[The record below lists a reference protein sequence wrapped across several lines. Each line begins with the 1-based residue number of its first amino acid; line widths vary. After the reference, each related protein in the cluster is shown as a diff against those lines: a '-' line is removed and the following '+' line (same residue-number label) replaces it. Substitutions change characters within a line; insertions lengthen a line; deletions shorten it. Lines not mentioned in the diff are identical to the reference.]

1 MQPYFRLQITTPQG
15 HEYSGDVVHAR
26 IPVPGGSV
34 GILANHA
41 PYITAAAGG
50 VCEVREKDGT
60 EKSFNVG
67 GGFFTV
73 SHNQA
78 VLLTQTFQA
87 AQPQTV

>member
-1 MQPYFRLQITTPQG
+1 MQPFFKLQITTPQG

-26 IPVPGGSV
+26 IPVSDGSV

-41 PYITAAAGG
+41 SYITAAAAG
-50 VCEVREKDGT
+50 VCEVREKDGS
-60 EKSFNVG
+60 EKSFRVG
-67 GGFFTV
+67 DGFFTV

-87 AQPQTV
+87 AQAQTV